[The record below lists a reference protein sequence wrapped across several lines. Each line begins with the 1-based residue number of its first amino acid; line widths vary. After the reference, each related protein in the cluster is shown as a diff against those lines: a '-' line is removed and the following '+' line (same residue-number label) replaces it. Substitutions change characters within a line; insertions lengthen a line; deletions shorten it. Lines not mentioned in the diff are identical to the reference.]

1 MHHKIF
7 MALLYW
13 VRFEHFPLRFFTTD
27 ATWNLKAIRLCAEE
41 EKLAIKTSNIE
52 IAIAKR

>member
-7 MALLYW
+7 YGPTVLSQIRTFSVLL
-13 VRFEHFPLRFFTTD
+13 FHGCD
-27 ATWNLKAIRLCAEE
+27 LKAIRLFVE

-52 IAIAKR
+52 IAVAKR